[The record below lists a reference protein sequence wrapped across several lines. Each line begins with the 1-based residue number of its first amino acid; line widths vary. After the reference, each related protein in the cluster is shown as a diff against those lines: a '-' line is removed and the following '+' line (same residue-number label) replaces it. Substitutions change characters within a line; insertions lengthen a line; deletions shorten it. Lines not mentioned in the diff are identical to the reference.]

1 MVLKLVFKN
10 CRPVSNLA
18 YVSKLVETAVAK
30 QLQYLFPGPQSAY
43 RLIESTEHA
52 LLRVTNGIFL
62 NMNNQRVTLLLPLD
76 LSTAFETVDLLSCI
90 GSSFRL
96 VSKENFSLSL
106 SHICQQVFIDDIL

>member
-1 MVLKLVFKN
+1 M
-10 CRPVSNLA
+10 A

-30 QLQYLFPGPQSAY
+30 QLQHLFPAPQSAY
-43 RLIESTEHA
+43 RPIESTEHA
-52 LLRVTNGIFL
+52 LLRVSNGIFL

-90 GSSFRL
+90 GSSL

-106 SHICQQVFIDDIL
+106 SHICQQVFIDDILSDEFGLECGVPQ